1 MEIKKYQNNDLTVT
15 WEPSKCIH
23 SGLCFRGLPRVFNPK
38 RKPWIELAHS
48 DIETIIEQVNKC
60 PSGAISYTKNS
71 TASSAMPNMNTAE
84 TSIKIKVTAAGPLLI
99 EGNFTLE
106 NKGELSDMKAKVTA
120 LCRCGQ
126 SANKPFCDGSHRKVA
141 FDSE

>member
-1 MEIKKYQNNDLTVT
+1 MEIKKYQNNDITVT

-23 SGLCFRGLPRVFNPK
+23 SGICFKGLPRVFNPK
-38 RKPWIELAHS
+38 KKPWIDLPNG
-48 DIETIIEQVNKC
+48 DTETIIAQINQC
-60 PSGAISYTKNS
+60 PSGAISFLKNS
-71 TASSAMPNMNTAE
+71 DLKTEMPEAPNAQH
-84 TSIKIKVTAAGPLLI
+84 SIKIKVSNAGPLLI
-99 EGNFTLE
+99 EGNFILE
-106 NKGELSDMKAKVTA
+106 NKGELSEINTKVTA